1 MAEGGFRGKSM
12 RVIALDVAEGYIS
25 VNPLFLKKFDKDMV
39 KELYDHLNKAL
50 TAHEERKDGLHRP
63 CCPANAE
70 HEASAPAQCHD
81 RPQKHRPGEEN
92 TAVEVENRAT

>member
-12 RVIALDVAEGYIS
+12 RVVAIDVAEGYVS

-50 TAHEERKDGLHRP
+50 TSTRNEKTDFTDQAVLRTRNMKLQRLH
-63 CCPANAE
+63 NAMIVLRNIARE
-70 HEASAPAQCHD
+70 KRIPL
-81 RPQKHRPGEEN
+81 
-92 TAVEVENRAT
+92 

>member
-12 RVIALDVAEGYIS
+12 RVVAVDVAEGYIS

-50 TAHEERKDGLHRP
+50 TGTRNEKFDLADQVSLRTRNLKLQRLH
-63 CCPANAE
+63 NAIIVLRNIARE
-70 HEASAPAQCHD
+70 KRMPL
-81 RPQKHRPGEEN
+81 
-92 TAVEVENRAT
+92 